1 MKSIFTAEAHNE
13 IINRLEKL
21 DEQAKAKWGKMTASQ
36 MLAHCNFPLQVALQ
50 DISLEKPNFFKR
62 LLFSAFKSSLYNDKP
77 WRQNLP
83 TTKEFIINDDKDFNT
98 EKKRLVEIINRFY
111 EEKKKSKWPA
121 HPMFG
126 EFTQEQWGKMQYKHL
141 DHHLKQ
147 FGV

>member
-1 MKSIFTAEAHNE
+1 MFSTEAYDE
-13 IINRLEKL
+13 IMGRIEKL
-21 DEQAKAKWGKMTASQ
+21 DEQSKAKWGQMNVSQ
-36 MLAHCNFPLQVALQ
+36 MLSHCNFPLQVALQ
-50 DISLEKPNFFKR
+50 DMSLEKPNILKR

-77 WRQNLP
+77 WKQNLP
-83 TTKEFIINDDKDFNT
+83 TSKEFIVNDDKDFKT
-98 EKKRLVEIINRFY
+98 EKGRLLELINRFHK
-111 EEKKKSKWPA
+111 EKKKSIWPA